1 MNRQYNPLAPRARI
15 LFAGMA
21 ALAAVGV
28 VWSILALAVH
38 YDDEFVQEAKA
49 QPAVVTQHAQAPAA
63 VHGAQARHG

>member
-1 MNRQYNPLAPRARI
+1 MSRQYNPVARRARI

-38 YDDEFVQEAKA
+38 CDDEFVQQAKA
-49 QPAVVTQHAQAPAA
+49 QPAVVT
-63 VHGAQARHG
+63 